1 MEQLKQ
7 EYEKK
12 PEKAIIKDGKP
23 TGKKELNEDYRN
35 LQLDFADPRIVL
47 FYGRNSFSEDTKK
60 RNEKADMMNSKGT
73 AYITSS
79 QINNEHTEHSDDAD
93 NQSPSSCPACDNCY
107 DFCSD
112 LRNKR
117 ANPPGNLTIAT
128 DTGEGVIT
136 VPNNLH
142 LAKFTGN
149 IIGEVLASDKPVLLF
164 LVDKD
169 HHGTPVGRPKREVF
183 EEELPECYNENP
195 HLLNHSA
202 VHFFFQKKLTT
213 GGNLRHLDV
222 RRRNGRLVLVYEIIT
237 RSSVS
242 GILYQFRSG
251 EIFAGKKFSEGIN
264 LPNQSGSGLAAIK
277 LMGVKEK
284 KEQGKDKPENE
295 QQTGRKAK
303 STNKVV
309 SERIVEPAIFY
320 SNTVDFSYDFWE
332 FANRCVANP
341 FMIRFEHSE
350 TLYNNLIN
358 NNDKSP
364 IQNIQCRFSAF
375 KQAVKVGY
383 WQGKVDLFFDIDNIL
398 SDTCKRVAQGQE
410 DVDVITHTHTETE
423 ELLNADMTNADY
435 GIEDYIG
442 SQDANI

>member
-1 MEQLKQ
+1 
-7 EYEKK
+7 
-12 PEKAIIKDGKP
+12 
-23 TGKKELNEDYRN
+23 
-35 LQLDFADPRIVL
+35 
-47 FYGRNSFSEDTKK
+47 
-60 RNEKADMMNSKGT
+60 MNSKGT

-117 ANPPGNLTIAT
+117 ANPPGRNLTIAT

-213 GGNLRHLDV
+213 GEETADWFLFTKLSPEAVYPEYYINL
-222 RRRNGRLVLVYEIIT
+222 GREKSLV
-237 RSSVS
+237 
-242 GILYQFRSG
+242 
-251 EIFAGKKFSEGIN
+251 AGKKFSEGIN
-264 LPNQSGSGLAAIK
+264 LPNQSGSGLAAISGFFRLVK
-277 LMGVKEK
+277 AAVMGWVKK
-284 KEQGKDKPENE
+284 Q
-295 QQTGRKAK
+295 AK

>member
-1 MEQLKQ
+1 
-7 EYEKK
+7 
-12 PEKAIIKDGKP
+12 
-23 TGKKELNEDYRN
+23 
-35 LQLDFADPRIVL
+35 
-47 FYGRNSFSEDTKK
+47 
-60 RNEKADMMNSKGT
+60 MNSKGT

-117 ANPPGNLTIAT
+117 ANPPGRNLTIAT

-213 GGNLRHLDV
+213 GELKV
-222 RRRNGRLVLVYEIIT
+222 RGSNQNT
-237 RSSVS
+237 SSLNDMIDGFFGS
-242 GILYQFRSG
+242 
-251 EIFAGKKFSEGIN
+251 AGKKFSEGIN